1 MMGIR
6 RFSGGI
12 RGQLFGPGSNRTTS
26 ERLQLDLAEPHIA
39 LTSDEKGKCPM
50 TRSQLPDLSCG
61 RVPDNSAPALHGN
74 PCRQGHETFRPN
86 LRKTDFVIAPS
97 TMINAIYSAVYGR
110 FR

>member
-1 MMGIR
+1 MTGIR
-6 RFSGGI
+6 RLCGI
-12 RGQLFGPGSNRTTS
+12 RRATLWGSKRTIA
-26 ERLQLDLAEPHIA
+26 ERLRLDLAVLHIA
-39 LTSDEKGKCPM
+39 LTSDEKGKVPDDAQQA
-50 TRSQLPDLSCG
+50 SDLSCG

-74 PCRQGHETFRPN
+74 PCRQGHETLRPN